1 MELTFQSMESMEQI
15 LEKYRDLLVKG
26 FDTLATNPS
35 WPRIQEEFAR
45 VRKRGAGVFLAGNGG
60 SAANAN
66 HLATDLLYGANSGG
80 NGALRVHSLSANPSV
95 MTCLGN
101 DTKFENIFAQQLEAL
116 AVPGDLLLAFSGSGN
131 SPNIVQ
137 VLAAARRLKVF
148 SVSFLGFD
156 GGQAKALSDLSLH
169 FPVHDMQVAEDLHM
183 IAGHLLLKSLQ

>member
-1 MELTFQSMESMEQI
+1 MQLTFQFMESTEQV
-15 LEKYRDLLVKG
+15 LEKYRNLLVKG

-66 HLATDLLYGANSGG
+66 HLANDLLYGANGG
-80 NGALRVHSLSANPSV
+80 GKGAFRVHSLSANPSV

-101 DTKFENIFAQQLEAL
+101 DTGYENIFAQQLEAL
-116 AVPGDLLLAFSGSGN
+116 AGSGDLLLVFSGSGN
-131 SPNIVQ
+131 SPNI
-137 VLAAARRLKVF
+137 LRALEAARRLKVF

-156 GGQAKALSDLSLH
+156 GGQAKALSDLALH